1 MTDAAWDA
9 LTARFPPE
17 LVEKLRE
24 KFRGG
29 GDLDITAAEL
39 ALAADTEDQPAQ
51 ELLKELAKVGEFAI
65 EQRFVCPCERKEL
78 LAQDQ
83 ASAEK
88 CARCDQVFDRDVQGR
103 PTPRIVYVRRA
114 PQTCDVDWILVVH
127 GMNTPGAW
135 QETFSWLS
143 ARIYGRSVPV
153 AIYKY
158 GIVRPGAILKFRQR
172 ALTRQLQARMRR
184 LAMRLPHQG
193 VRAGPTLSPTVSAP
207 GCWGMR

>member
-39 ALAADTEDQPAQ
+39 ALAADTEDQAAQ

-65 EQRFVCPCERKEL
+65 EQRFVCPCERKES

-114 PQTCDVDWILVVH
+114 PRDSRCGLD
-127 GMNTPGAW
+127 PGRAW
-135 QETFSWLS
+135 NEHPRRVAGDLQLALGADLS
-143 ARIYGRSVPV
+143 GRSMPV

-158 GIVRPGAILKFRQR
+158 GIVRPGARF
-172 ALTRQLQARMRR
+172 
-184 LAMRLPHQG
+184 
-193 VRAGPTLSPTVSAP
+193 
-207 GCWGMR
+207 